1 MNNALNVSVGKPM
14 AAGGVYAAALP
25 VAPPTNAVDPLP
37 SVFVGLGYCS
47 DDGLTNSVDISTETV
62 TAWGGDAVLTV
73 RTSQSE
79 TFSWTFI
86 ESLNAEVLKQVY
98 GADNVVEGAD
108 GIAFAHST
116 AELPAQCYVFEIL
129 MTGNKIKRIVVPN
142 GKITEIGD
150 VTYTDGDPI
159 GYEVTLACSPD
170 AQGVTV
176 YEYIAD
182 IAGDDNGAG
191 GGAGGDE

>member
-25 VAPPTNAVDPLP
+25 VTPPTGAVDAL
-37 SVFVGLGYCS
+37 SADFVGLGYCS
-47 DDGLTNSVDISTETV
+47 DDGLTNSVDISTDTV
-62 TAWGGDAVLTV
+62 TAWGGDSVLTV

-86 ESLNAEVLKQVY
+86 ESLNVDVLKQVY
-98 GADNVVEGAD
+98 GADNVSESGG
-108 GIAFAHST
+108 GIAFTHST

-129 MTGNKIKRIVVPN
+129 MTGNKVKRIVVPN

-150 VTYTDGDPI
+150 VTYADGDPV

-176 YEYIAD
+176 YEYVAD
-182 IAGDDNGAG
+182 IAAAG
-191 GGAGGDE
+191 E